1 MSRKKQPKRKSR
13 RSYDD
18 DFKAEAV
25 QMLLDGHSAQSVV
38 DRLGISGTN
47 LLYRW
52 KRIASGRCWP
62 SWRKAGFSCAGT
74 RSGTETCRARTRC
87 PKKSF
92 GHFRPARVTEI
103 YPVAQGIIED
113 KIASEREVCQFLDFA
128 RSPFQ
133 RWSQFDLSP
142 LEGRRQA
149 TFAFG
154 R

>member
-52 KRIASGRCWP
+52 KRIHLAD
-62 SWRKAGFSCAGT
+62 AGPVGEKLDS
-74 RSGTETCRARTRC
+74 
-87 PKKSF
+87 
-92 GHFRPARVTEI
+92 RVQELEAELRR
-103 YPVAQGIIED
+103 V
-113 KIASEREVCQFLDFA
+113 ERERDVLKKA
-128 RSPFQ
+128 
-133 RWSQFDLSP
+133 LVI
-142 LEGRRQA
+142 
-149 TFAFG
+149 FG
-154 R
+154 RQE